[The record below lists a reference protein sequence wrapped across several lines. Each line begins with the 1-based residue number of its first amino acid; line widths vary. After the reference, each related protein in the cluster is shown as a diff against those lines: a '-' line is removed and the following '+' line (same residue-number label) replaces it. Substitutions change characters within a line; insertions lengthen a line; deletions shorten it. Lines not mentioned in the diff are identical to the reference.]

1 MNESPAVLYVED
13 EPRSRLIME
22 VVLTDDMGLPNV
34 TIFADSTDF
43 LARALAIEPRPDI
56 IFLDIHM
63 KPHTGF
69 EMLSMLRNT
78 AHFAGV
84 PVIAMTA
91 SVMSEEI
98 DQLRTAG
105 FTGCIAKPID
115 SDTFPQDFARL
126 LRGERIWGIGVG

>member
-1 MNESPAVLYVED
+1 MNESTAVLYVED

-22 VVLTDDMGLPNV
+22 VVLTDDMGLTNV
-34 TIFADSTDF
+34 TTFSDSQDF

-69 EMLSMLRNT
+69 EMLSMLRT
-78 AHFAGV
+78 TPHFAGV

-91 SVMSEEI
+91 SVMNEEI

-115 SDTFPQDFARL
+115 SDTFPQDFERL
-126 LRGERIWGIGVG
+126 LRGERIWGISV